1 MKRQLSFQEYRRL
14 DLFLFALILLVSE
27 TLTVRAAG
35 TWFRDQLYTASVSAA
50 VTAIVLVRWGPWAAI
65 HAALGGA
72 VFTWAAG
79 GSLRQLI
86 VYALGNELSLVALL
100 LIRSFGKEKLRTNK
114 LLTLLFALC
123 VQLLMQLGRA
133 LIALLLGASLADALD
148 FFTTDSL
155 SDLFSMV
162 VVWIAAR
169 LDGILEDQKTYL
181 LRVHRQMEK
190 ERGGSL

>member
-1 MKRQLSFQEYRRL
+1 MKRQLSFQEYRSL
-14 DLFLFALILLVSE
+14 DLFFFAVILFVSEALI
-27 TLTVRAAG
+27 VRAAG
-35 TWFRDQLYTASVSAA
+35 TWFRDQLYTVSVSAA

-65 HAALGGA
+65 HAALSGA
-72 VFTWAAG
+72 IFTWMAG
-79 GSLRQLI
+79 GSLRQLA
-86 VYALGNELSLVALL
+86 VYALGNELSLAALL
-100 LIRSFGKEKLRTNK
+100 LIRVFGKEKLRTNK

-133 LIALLLGASLADALD
+133 LLALLLGGHAADTID
-148 FFTTDSL
+148 YFTTDSL

-169 LDGILEDQKTYL
+169 LDGVLEDQKTYL